1 MAAVQVVMLMVMLV
15 QGIYIFNMK
24 ELGKLIGSPF
34 KCSLETLVMD
44 LISSRLQM
52 MDNWAPTSVLEQ
64 DQRLHHE
71 LKLLKEDLDQ
81 EQVEEAP

>member
-34 KCSLETLVMD
+34 KCPDNLLEVGLVLSSFVIILAVFVISIIIYL
-44 LISSRLQM
+44 LI
-52 MDNWAPTSVLEQ
+52 N
-64 DQRLHHE
+64 
-71 LKLLKEDLDQ
+71 
-81 EQVEEAP
+81 